1 MDLSRCKHDTADK
14 QAAVRK
20 LFYTQ
25 KGLIINHLP
34 CLPAFS
40 ESALVNSKQLTN
52 RPEKLPPPAS
62 TNRPPL
68 PRRPL
73 LSDLLHKVLRDT
85 PGNSKFLAISG
96 QD

>member
-40 ESALVNSKQLTN
+40 ESALVNSK
-52 RPEKLPPPAS
+52 
-62 TNRPPL
+62 
-68 PRRPL
+68 
-73 LSDLLHKVLRDT
+73 
-85 PGNSKFLAISG
+85 
-96 QD
+96 